1 MEYFVTVADNGGVNR
16 AAAAL
21 RVAQP
26 SLPQAVRNL
35 EKDLSTKLFHRV
47 GRGLVPAPAGE
58 ALVGPARQIL
68 RDVDAMRCARS
79 GTWSVAGSTSMGD

>member
-1 MEYFVTVADNGGVNR
+1 MAYFVAVADNGGVNR

-26 SLPQAVRNL
+26 SHRQAVRNL
-35 EKDLSTKLFHRV
+35 EKDLRTKLFHRV
-47 GRGLVPAPAGE
+47 GRGLVPALAGE
-58 ALVGPARQIL
+58 ALVGAARQIL
-68 RDVDAMRCARS
+68 RDVDATWCARS